1 MSKQGVDRTRRRL
14 LTITT
19 GIGAVGVGFVAAPFV
34 ISMMPSARAKAAGAP
49 VEVDISKIEPGMKL
63 GQIWEDPRD
72 NQSKLLFSVSKNNN
86 YLDPANAP
94 RK

>member
-49 VEVDISKIEPGMKL
+49 VEVDISKIEPVY
-63 GQIWEDPRD
+63 P
-72 NQSKLLFSVSKNNN
+72 N
-86 YLDPANAP
+86 YAKTEFRVPHC
-94 RK
+94 